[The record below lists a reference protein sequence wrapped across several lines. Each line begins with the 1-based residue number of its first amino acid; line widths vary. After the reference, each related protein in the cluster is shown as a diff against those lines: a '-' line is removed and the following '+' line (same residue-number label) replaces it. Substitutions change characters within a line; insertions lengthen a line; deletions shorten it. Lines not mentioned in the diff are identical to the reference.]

1 MKRVHTL
8 VLLAT
13 LGLAATAV
21 QAAQPDEGLTGCAAK
36 RSAIENQLKIA
47 RDHGNDAQV
56 AGLEEAL
63 RGVENCND
71 ASLRKEREQ
80 KVLDA
85 RHEVAQREKDL
96 KKAKLDPTNLEL
108 AKGHPKLGKAYDNWR
123 ALQSK
128 VDLVDHAQR
137 RLRCEKMFQSAEGEG
152 TYTPGEFDS
161 ATTHALAQFEKKHA
175 IMGWGHFTRDN
186 IEALAR
192 SQEESAHRRLLR
204 VALSYSAMFC

>member
-96 KKAKLDPTNLEL
+96 KKAK
-108 AKGHPKLGKAYDNWR
+108 AKGDAEKINKRKDKLAESRKE
-123 ALQSK
+123 LQEA
-128 VDLVDHAQR
+128 VDQLDR
-137 RLRCEKMFQSAEGEG
+137 
-152 TYTPGEFDS
+152 
-161 ATTHALAQFEKKHA
+161 
-175 IMGWGHFTRDN
+175 
-186 IEALAR
+186 
-192 SQEESAHRRLLR
+192 
-204 VALSYSAMFC
+204 

>member
-96 KKAKLDPTNLEL
+96 KKAE
-108 AKGHPKLGKAYDNWR
+108 AKGDAEKINKRKDKLAESRKE
-123 ALQSK
+123 LQEA
-128 VDLVDHAQR
+128 VDQLDR
-137 RLRCEKMFQSAEGEG
+137 
-152 TYTPGEFDS
+152 
-161 ATTHALAQFEKKHA
+161 
-175 IMGWGHFTRDN
+175 
-186 IEALAR
+186 
-192 SQEESAHRRLLR
+192 
-204 VALSYSAMFC
+204 